1 VVYISV
7 ILVNP
12 PQKNDINRALGV
24 KAPPIGLMYLAA
36 VLREAGEEVE
46 ILDADFYE
54 LSIQETAKEVC
65 RKHPSI
71 VGVTATTPTI
81 KNALKVVSAVRALD
95 SGVVTVI
102 GGVHPT
108 FMPKETLLSCLDL
121 DLVVIGEGEQTLL
134 ELTQTLKGFQ
144 WDGHDYSTAKEF
156 AERVSKVNGIA
167 YRDPSNPNLIR
178 FTPPRAFIHDL
189 DKLPLPARDL
199 VPFEHYKVLG
209 KDTSIGAIITSR
221 GCPYGCTYCS
231 SSRIGGLKFRARSV
245 DNVLLEIQEL
255 YYKYRVRHIEIIDDI
270 FTLNQK
276 RAFEFAK
283 KLKDLKL
290 DVKWVASSRVNTI
303 SRDLLKALFSAGLTL
318 LYYGVESGSQ
328 RILDLMRKGVTL
340 DQIRK
345 AFRITREEGV
355 KPVGSFILGYPG
367 ETLDEMKQTIK
378 FACELD
384 AEYAQFCILT
394 PYPGTPIYDELKSKG
409 LLLTEDWDRYTT
421 LEPVIKYEAFGYT
434 AKQVKKM
441 LNYAYRY
448 FYLRP
453 KYVLKHLRFLPIV
466 LGVLVR
472 SWILPNLHLDRL
484 SIGISNRRKI
494 ARSPSTV

>member
-1 VVYISV
+1 
-7 ILVNP
+7 
-12 PQKNDINRALGV
+12 
-24 KAPPIGLMYLAA
+24 MYLAA

-46 ILDADFYE
+46 ILDADLLE
-54 LSIQETAKEVC
+54 LSIHETAREAC

-71 VGVTATTPTI
+71 VGITATTPTI
-81 KNALKVVSAVRALD
+81 KNALKVVSAVKALD
-95 SGVVTVI
+95 SGVVTVV

-108 FMPKETLLSCLDL
+108 FMPEETLLSCPEL

-134 ELTQTLKGFQ
+134 ELTQVLKGFQ
-144 WDGHDYSTAKEF
+144 WKGRSYSAAKEF
-156 AERVSKVNGIA
+156 AERVSKVDGIA

-178 FTPPRAFIHDL
+178 FTPPRAFIQDL
-189 DKLPLPARDL
+189 DKIPLPARDL
-199 VPFEHYKVLG
+199 VPFEHYKLLG
-209 KDTSIGAIITSR
+209 KDASIGAIITSR

-255 YYKYRVRHIEIIDDI
+255 YYKYRLRHIEIIDDI

-283 KLKDLKL
+283 KLKSLKL
-290 DVKWVASSRVNTI
+290 DIKWVASSRVNTI
-303 SRDLLKALFSAGLTL
+303 SRDLLRALFSAGLTI

-328 RILDLMRKGVTL
+328 RILNLMKKGVTL
-340 DQIRK
+340 EQIRT

-355 KPVGSFILGYPG
+355 KSCGSFILGYPG

-384 AEYAQFCILT
+384 ADYAQFCILT

-421 LEPVIKYEAFGYT
+421 LEPVIKYEVFGYT

-453 KYVLKHLRFLPIV
+453 KYVIKHLRFFPLV
-466 LGVLVR
+466 LRVFMR
-472 SWILPNLHLDRL
+472 SYVIPMLGLDRL
-484 SIGISNRRKI
+484 IGSS
-494 ARSPSTV
+494 RSKNKPKLSP

>member
-1 VVYISV
+1 
-7 ILVNP
+7 
-12 PQKNDINRALGV
+12 
-24 KAPPIGLMYLAA
+24 MYLAA

-46 ILDADFYE
+46 ILDADLLE
-54 LSIQETAKEVC
+54 LSIDETAKEVC
-65 RKHPSI
+65 RKHPRI

-81 KNALKVVSAVRALD
+81 KNALKVVSAVKARD
-95 SGVVTVI
+95 SSVVTVV
-102 GGVHPT
+102 GGVHAT
-108 FMPKETLLSCLDL
+108 FMPKETLLSCPEL

-134 ELTQTLKGFQ
+134 ELTQTLKDFQ
-144 WDGHDYSTAKEF
+144 WNGHGYSTAKEF
-156 AERVSKVNGIA
+156 AERVSKVKGIA

-178 FTPPRAFIHDL
+178 YTPPRAFIEDL
-189 DKLPLPARDL
+189 DRLPLPARDL
-199 VPFEHYKVLG
+199 VPFERYKLLG

-255 YYKYRVRHIEIIDDI
+255 YYKYRLHYIEIIDDI

-290 DVKWVASSRVNTI
+290 DLKWVASSRVNTI
-303 SRDLLKALFSAGLTL
+303 SKDLLRALFSAGLTII
-318 LYYGVESGSQ
+318 YYGVESGSQ
-328 RILDLMRKGVTL
+328 RILDLMKKGVKL
-340 DQIRK
+340 EQIRT

-355 KPVGSFILGYPG
+355 KSCGSFILGYPS

-384 AEYAQFCILT
+384 ADYAQFCVLT

-453 KYVLKHLRFLPIV
+453 KYIMKHLKLFPTI
-466 LGVLVR
+466 LGVLMR
-472 SWILPNLHLDRL
+472 SYIIPNLGLDRL
-484 SIGISNRRKI
+484 RGSNRWRI
-494 ARSPSTV
+494 SCTSSL

>member
-1 VVYISV
+1 MVYISV

-12 PQKNDINRALGV
+12 PQRNDIGRALGI

-46 ILDADFYE
+46 ILDADLLE
-54 LSIQETAKEVC
+54 LSVEDAAKEVC
-65 RKHPSI
+65 LRQPSI

-81 KNALKVVSAVRALD
+81 NNALKVVGSVRARNA
-95 SGVVTVI
+95 GVITVI

-108 FMPKETLLSCLDL
+108 FMPEETLQSCPAL

-134 ELTQTLKGFQ
+134 ELTRALKGFQ
-144 WDGHDYSTAKEF
+144 WDGRRYSTAKEF
-156 AERVSKVNGIA
+156 AERVSTVKGIA

-178 FTPPRAFIHDL
+178 YTPPRPYIDNL
-189 DKLPLPARDL
+189 DKIPLPARDL
-199 VPFEHYKVLG
+199 VPFEHYKLLG
-209 KDTSIGAIITSR
+209 KEASIGAIITSR

-255 YYKYRVRHIEIIDDI
+255 YHKYHLKHIEIIDDI

-276 RAFEFAK
+276 RAFEFAQ
-283 KLKDLKL
+283 KLKNLNL
-290 DVKWVASSRVNTI
+290 DVEWHASSRVNTI
-303 SRDLLKALFSAGLTL
+303 SRDLVRALFSAGLRT

-328 RILDLMRKGVTL
+328 RILDLMRKK
-340 DQIRK
+340 IRLEQVRD

-355 KPVGSFILGYPG
+355 MPFGSFILGYPT

-378 FACELD
+378 FAAEIN
-384 AEYAQFCILT
+384 AEYAQFCVLT
-394 PYPGTPIYDELKSKG
+394 PYPGTPVYYELKSKG

-421 LEPVIKYEAFGYT
+421 LEPVIRYEVFGYT

-441 LNYAYRY
+441 LNYAYQY

-453 KYVLKHLRFLPIV
+453 RYILRHLRLLPTIFGVALRNYVLPM
-466 LGVLVR
+466 LG
-472 SWILPNLHLDRL
+472 LDRIKV
-484 SIGISNRRKI
+484 SKHTKMIIHS
-494 ARSPSTV
+494 SSE

>member
-12 PQKNDINRALGV
+12 PQKNDISRALGL

-46 ILDADFYE
+46 ILDADLLE
-54 LSIQETAKEVC
+54 LTIDETAKEVC
-65 RKHPSI
+65 LKHPSI

-81 KNALKVVSAVRALD
+81 KNALKVVSRTRAYD
-95 SGVVTVI
+95 SSIVTVV

-108 FMPKETLLSCLDL
+108 FMPEETLLSCPDL

-134 ELTQTLKGFQ
+134 ELTKTLKGFQ
-144 WDGHDYSTAKEF
+144 WNGQGYSAAKEF

-167 YRDPSNPNLIR
+167 YRDPSDPNLIR
-178 FTPPRAFIHDL
+178 YTQPRAFINDL
-189 DKLPLPARDL
+189 DTLPLPARDL
-199 VPFEHYKVLG
+199 VPFEHYKLLG
-209 KDTSIGAIITSR
+209 KDASIGAIITSR

-245 DNVLLEIQEL
+245 DNVLREIQEL
-255 YYKYRVRHIEIIDDI
+255 HDRYHLRHIEIIDDI

-276 RAFEFAK
+276 RAFEFAE
-283 KLKDLKL
+283 KLRKLKL
-290 DVKWVASSRVNTI
+290 DIEWVASSRVNTI
-303 SRDLLKALFSAGLTL
+303 TRDLARALFSAGLRI

-328 RILDLMRKGVTL
+328 RILDLMKKKVKL
-340 DQIRK
+340 EQIRD

-355 KPVGSFILGYPG
+355 MPFGSFILGYPT

-378 FACELD
+378 FACELK
-384 AEYAQFCILT
+384 AEYAQFCVLT
-394 PYPGTPIYDELKSKG
+394 PYPGTPVFYELRSKG

-441 LNYAYRY
+441 LDYAYRY

-453 KYVLKHLRFLPIV
+453 KYVMKHLRMLPLI
-466 LGVLVR
+466 LGVFMR
-472 SWILPNLHLDRL
+472 SYVIPKLGLDRL
-484 SIGISNRRKI
+484 IESSRKKI
-494 ARSPSTV
+494 SPSLSP

>member
-12 PQKNDINRALGV
+12 PQKNDISRALGL

-46 ILDADFYE
+46 ILDADLLD
-54 LSIQETAKEVC
+54 LSIEETAKEVYH
-65 RKHPSI
+65 KHPSI

-81 KNALKVVSAVRALD
+81 KNALKVVSAVKSLD
-95 SGVVTVI
+95 RSLVTVV

-108 FMPKETLLSCLDL
+108 FMPEETLLSCPALDI
-121 DLVVIGEGEQTLL
+121 VVIGEGEQTLL

-144 WDGHDYSTAKEF
+144 WNGGGYLAEEF
-156 AERVSKVNGIA
+156 AERVSEVNGIA

-178 FTPPRAFIHDL
+178 YTPPRAFINDL
-189 DKLPLPARDL
+189 DKIPLPARDL
-199 VPFEHYKVLG
+199 VPFEHYKLLG
-209 KDTSIGAIITSR
+209 KDASIGAIITSR

-245 DNVLLEIQEL
+245 DNVLQEIQEL
-255 YYKYRVRHIEIIDDI
+255 HYRYHLHNIEIIDDI

-276 RAFEFAK
+276 RAFEFAE
-283 KLKDLKL
+283 KLKKIKL
-290 DVKWVASSRVNTI
+290 DIEWVASSRVNTI
-303 SRDLLKALFSAGLTL
+303 TRDLARALFSAGLRT

-328 RILDLMRKGVTL
+328 RILDLMKKRVKL
-340 DQIRK
+340 EQIRD

-355 KPVGSFILGYPG
+355 KPLGSFILGYPS

-378 FACELD
+378 FAGELN
-384 AEYAQFCILT
+384 AEYAQFCVLT
-394 PYPGTPIYDELKSKG
+394 PYPGTPIYYELKSKD

-453 KYVLKHLRFLPIV
+453 KYVIEHLSIFPTI
-466 LGVLVR
+466 LGVLMR
-472 SWILPNLHLDRL
+472 NYILPKLGLDKL
-484 SIGISNRRKI
+484 IGSSGDKVD
-494 ARSPSTV
+494 STPSA

>member
-1 VVYISV
+1 
-7 ILVNP
+7 VNP

-46 ILDADFYE
+46 ILDADLLE
-54 LSIQETAKEVC
+54 LSIEETAREVC
-65 RKHPSI
+65 RRHPSI

-81 KNALKVVSAVRALD
+81 KNALKVISAVRALD
-95 SGVVTVI
+95 SSVVTVV

-108 FMPKETLLSCLDL
+108 FMPEETLLSCPEL

-134 ELTQTLKGFQ
+134 ELTQALKGFQ
-144 WDGHDYSTAKEF
+144 WDGHSYSAAKEF
-156 AERVSKVNGIA
+156 AERVSKVKGIA
-167 YRDPSNPNLIR
+167 YRDPSNPNQIR
-178 FTPPRAFIHDL
+178 FTPPRGFIQDL

-199 VPFEHYKVLG
+199 VPFEHYKLLG
-209 KDTSIGAIITSR
+209 KDTPLGAIITSR

-255 YYKYRVRHIEIIDDI
+255 YYKYRLRYIEIIDDI

-283 KLKDLKL
+283 KLKELKL
-290 DVKWVASSRVNTI
+290 DISWTASSRVNTI
-303 SRDLLKALFSAGLTL
+303 SRDLLKALFSAGLRI

-328 RILDLMRKGVTL
+328 RVLNLMKKMVTL
-340 DQIRK
+340 DQIRT

-355 KPVGSFILGYPG
+355 QSCGSFMLGYPG

-384 AEYAQFCILT
+384 ADYAQFTVLT

-441 LNYAYRY
+441 LNYAYRQ

-453 KYVLKHLRFLPIV
+453 KYVLKHLKFFPIV
-466 LGVLVR
+466 LEVVMR
-472 SWILPNLHLDRL
+472 SWVIPKLGLDRFKGSTHSNVNYSL
-484 SIGISNRRKI
+484 SPKR
-494 ARSPSTV
+494 

>member
-1 VVYISV
+1 MVYISV

-12 PQKNDINRALGV
+12 PQKNDISRALGL

-36 VLREAGEEVE
+36 VLREAGEDVE
-46 ILDADFYE
+46 ILDADLLE
-54 LSIQETAKEVC
+54 LSIDATAREAC

-81 KNALKVVSAVRALD
+81 KNALKVVSAVKAVD
-95 SGVVTVI
+95 SGVVTVV

-108 FMPKETLLSCLDL
+108 FMPEETLLSCPEL

-134 ELTQTLKGFQ
+134 ELTQALKGFQ
-144 WDGHDYSTAKEF
+144 WNGRGFSAAREF

-167 YRDPSNPNLIR
+167 YRDPSNPNLVR
-178 FTPPRAFIHDL
+178 FTPPRAFLEDL

-199 VPFEHYKVLG
+199 VPFEHYKLLG
-209 KDTSIGAIITSR
+209 KDASIGAIITSR

-255 YYKYRVRHIEIIDDI
+255 HYKYRLNHIEIIDDI

-283 KLKDLKL
+283 KLKNLNL

-303 SRDLLKALFSAGLTL
+303 SRDLLKALFSAGLTT

-328 RILDLMRKGVTL
+328 RILDLMKKKVKL
-340 DQIRK
+340 EQIRE

-355 KPVGSFILGYPG
+355 KPFGSFILGYPG

-384 AEYAQFCILT
+384 AEYAQFCVLT
-394 PYPGTPIYDELKSKG
+394 PYPGTPIYYELKSKG

-421 LEPVIKYEAFGYT
+421 LEPVIKYEVFGYT

-441 LNYAYRY
+441 LNYAYRH

-453 KYVLKHLRFLPIV
+453 KYVIKHLRFFPTI
-466 LGVLVR
+466 LGVLMR
-472 SWILPNLHLDRL
+472 NYILPALGLDRL
-484 SIGISNRRKI
+484 KESTRSSRGITP
-494 ARSPSTV
+494 SP